1 MRYAHTV
8 SGTMVLPGFGGMSE
22 ISANDALQRGLFFC
36 GDGAGCKAFLN
47 QHPLHYV
54 YVLRRPDGRPFY
66 VGKGVGSRVVQHEN
80 EARHPNNRLSN
91 SHKLNVI
98 RSIWRA
104 GSAPTYEIDL
114 ITEDAVAAYARET
127 ALIEHFKRLH
137 EGGPLTNRAAG
148 GGSTAGPA
156 PVSKERHTA
165 TLGGIPKD
173 NPERAA
179 LNQFVLGIAEM
190 GSVVLKPEGQF
201 IAKPT
206 VKFPKSTRS
215 LSLRQAV
222 AIVASASANSIP
234 MDAACRIPRKVIVDG
249 VAGLIENGVACDL
262 LTSGS
267 VALVDARDPAD
278 ECFDLSAAQAR
289 SIIGLIGHRKAV
301 DLGIIT
307 TT

>member
-1 MRYAHTV
+1 MMT
-8 SGTMVLPGFGGMSE
+8 PQ
-22 ISANDALQRGLFFC
+22 DALQLGLLFC
-36 GDGAGCKAFLN
+36 GDSVGCKAFLGRN
-47 QHPLHYV
+47 DLHYV

-66 VGKGVGSRVVQHEN
+66 VGKGIGSRVFHHEN
-80 EARHPNNRLSN
+80 EARHPNNRHSN
-91 SHKLNVI
+91 AHKLNVI

-104 GSAPTYEIDL
+104 GGAPTYEIDFV
-114 ITEDAVAAYARET
+114 TDDPATAYDRET
-127 ALIEHFKRLH
+127 ALITHFGRLH

-156 PVSKERHTA
+156 PVSKERHSA
-165 TLGGIPKD
+165 TLGGNPED
-173 NPERAA
+173 NPERAT
-179 LNQFVLGIAEM
+179 LNRFVLGIARM
-190 GSVVLKPEGQF
+190 GSVVVKPVGQF

-222 AIVASASANSIP
+222 AVAASAAANGIP
-234 MDAACRIPRKVIVDG
+234 IDGVCRIPRKLVVEG

-267 VALVDARDPAD
+267 VTLIAAPDPAD
-278 ECFDLSAAQAR
+278 ECFDLTAAQAR
-289 SIIGLIGHRKAV
+289 AIIGMIGNRKAS

-307 TT
+307 ASS

>member
-1 MRYAHTV
+1 MQTER
-8 SGTMVLPGFGGMSE
+8 
-22 ISANDALQRGLFFC
+22 LFH
-36 GDGAGCKAFLN
+36 GDSVGCKAFLTLN
-47 QHPLHYV
+47 PLHYV

-66 VGKGVGSRVVQHEN
+66 IGKGNGARVFQHEN

-91 SHKLNVI
+91 AHKLNVI

-104 GSAPTYEIDL
+104 GSTPTYEIDL
-114 ITEDAVAAYARET
+114 ITENAADAYARET
-127 ALIEHFKRLH
+127 TLIGHFGRLH

-156 PVSKERHTA
+156 PVSKERHSA
-165 TLGGIPKD
+165 TLGGVPDD

-179 LNQFVLGIAEM
+179 LNQFVLGIGQM
-190 GSVVLKPEGQF
+190 GSVVLKPVGQF

-234 MDAACRIPRKVIVDG
+234 MDGACRVPRRVNVDG
-249 VAGLIENGVACDL
+249 VEGLIENGVACDL

-267 VALVDARDPAD
+267 VTLISASNPAD
-278 ECFDLSAAQAR
+278 EIFELSASQAR
-289 SIIGLIGHRKAV
+289 AIIGLIGMRKAR

-307 TT
+307 KVKSEPVISI